1 MDAISTGMEQLTTAF
16 TWLTTQF
23 SAMVDVIIGTPMLLL
38 PVAIFVVGAT
48 IGLANRLIRG

>member
-1 MDAISTGMEQLTTAF
+1 MDISTGMEQLTTAF